1 MSCPTCGR
9 EAENDHQGH
18 WLGCDET
25 AGGRAL
31 KAHNDALTAVAE
43 AVKPAGGE
51 CEHDGCSEPKAS
63 KGPRAKWC
71 ETHKDPKNREN

>member
-9 EAENDHQGH
+9 EAENNHQGH
-18 WLGCDET
+18 WLGCE
-25 AGGRAL
+25 
-31 KAHNDALTAVAE
+31 E
-43 AVKPAGGE
+43 AVRDHARNLVEPDFAGSL